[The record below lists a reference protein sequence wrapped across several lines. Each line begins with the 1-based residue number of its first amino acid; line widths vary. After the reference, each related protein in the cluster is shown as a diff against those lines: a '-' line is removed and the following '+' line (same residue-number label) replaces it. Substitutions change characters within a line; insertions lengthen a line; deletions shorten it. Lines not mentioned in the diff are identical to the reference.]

1 MLNSLY
7 QIDSA
12 EIPAVLDLVSPEDAL
27 LFRQDGCYLLLQ
39 TVSWPTQQLFALA
52 SDVAVRQI
60 PTPSAVELV
69 DDLQW
74 VELCCQAKRIIKC

>member
-1 MLNSLY
+1 MLKSLY

-12 EIPAVLDLVSPEDAL
+12 QKPAVFELVCPEDAL

-39 TVSWPTQQLFALA
+39 PENWPTQQLFALA
-52 SDVAVRQI
+52 TDVTSRQI
-60 PTPSAVELV
+60 PVPHTVALI